1 MSCITRKPLFCLLD
15 LPYSLCSNQSDQKVL
30 DAGIYPK
37 QSDVGI
43 DANQYNPID

>member
-1 MSCITRKPLFCLLD
+1 MHSVTRHSVAP
-15 LPYSLCSNQSDQKVL
+15 SDIDIKVL

-43 DANQYNPID
+43 DVNPYNPID